1 MRIIIGLVIII
12 AGIGYAVYQT
22 KKMNKLN
29 LEIQS
34 VETSKIADAIDIVN
48 SLSATDSNYRHY
60 VELKGNV
67 FTKEKVTA
75 PFTEREVA
83 YYEDT
88 TYAVSEEVRHYTD
101 KDGHHRSSTQKKEEK
116 LSHECSMVPVYMRDD
131 SYVEGICIDVE
142 SFGADADLQ
151 SGCDRM
157 EQETSQWMQRHSHYR
172 GMWGHGTGA
181 KFLGYRLVE
190 KVLLANQPIYVL
202 GELYK
207 QGNSYYVGHSRIG
220 QKASKLSYKSED
232 ELVAGNQSAKRM
244 SWVIAAVAAV
254 IGIIVIS
261 QNF

>member
-60 VELKGNV
+60 MELKGNI

-75 PFTEREVA
+75 PFTERE
-83 YYEDT
+83 
-88 TYAVSEEVRHYTD
+88 
-101 KDGHHRSSTQKKEEK
+101 
-116 LSHECSMVPVYMRDD
+116 
-131 SYVEGICIDVE
+131 
-142 SFGADADLQ
+142 
-151 SGCDRM
+151 
-157 EQETSQWMQRHSHYR
+157 TSQWMQRHSHYR
-172 GMWGHGTGA
+172 SMWGHGTGE

-190 KVLLANQPIYVL
+190 KVLLANQPVYVL

-220 QKASKLSYKSED
+220 QKASKLSYKCED
-232 ELVAGNQSAKRM
+232 ELVAGNQPAKRM
-244 SWVIAAVAAV
+244 SWIIAAVAAV